1 MNHAREILEKGQLFG
16 IHIEGTRSPDGRLYR
31 GHTGAARLA
40 LETGCPIIPVAII
53 GTRELQVH
61 GQVIPAKGKTKAI
74 YGEPIQVER
83 VRNESEI
90 THERL
95 REITDKVTKSIQ
107 QMSGQEYVDEYAQTV
122 KERMRQKREESN
134 ENK

>member
-1 MNHAREILEKGQLFG
+1 M
-16 IHIEGTRSPDGRLYR
+16 
-31 GHTGAARLA
+31 
-40 LETGCPIIPVAII
+40 
-53 GTRELQVH
+53 H

-122 KERMRQKREESN
+122 KERMRQKCEESN